1 MPEELDQTQEAKT
14 PSVDVPEKPES
25 FRVVLGAGARW
36 HDFPPV
42 DVPEKPESLRAEEYE
57 AWLLS
62 NMWLK
67 QQTFFFPVRTEKAK
81 LALSDKTRRVI
92 YFLAHHH
99 SSLFLEEP
107 AEALPRHHAGLEE
120 KEARERQIEILRTER
135 DKFATQSQFLQSRV
149 SELRRT
155 AARETQRYDQLLA
168 DYSELQKQYAKLNDR
183 IEKLID
189 CLNDRAKA
197 NDCLQSTLFSRMDG
211 RLRMAES
218 YEGVVE
224 DVHGD
229 KVLVV
234 YDVNGKIIE
243 QTYEK
248 SQFLDGRLPD
258 VATRLAVFVNV
269 AEVQTKPVESGV
281 EEKETQPRDDP
292 AATRRKPLS
301 GTIKF

>member
-42 DVPEKPESLRAEEYE
+42 DVPE
-57 AWLLS
+57 
-62 NMWLK
+62 WLK
-67 QQTFFFPVRTEKAK
+67 EQTFFFPVGTEKAK

-107 AEALPRHHAGLEE
+107 AEALPRHQAGLEE
-120 KEARERQIEILRTER
+120 KKARERQIEILRTER
-135 DKFATQSQFLQSRV
+135 DNFATQSQFLQSRV

-168 DYSELQKQYAKLNDR
+168 DYSELQKQHAKLNDR

-197 NDCLQSTLFSRMDG
+197 NDCLQSTLISRMDG

-234 YDVNGKIIE
+234 FDVNGKIIE

-281 EEKETQPRDDP
+281 EETEPRDDP